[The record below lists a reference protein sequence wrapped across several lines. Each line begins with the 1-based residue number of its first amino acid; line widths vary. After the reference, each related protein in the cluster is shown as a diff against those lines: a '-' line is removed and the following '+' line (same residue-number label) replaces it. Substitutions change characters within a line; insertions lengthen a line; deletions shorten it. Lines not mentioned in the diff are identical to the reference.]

1 MEVTTF
7 TNARQNLAK
16 LMDEVERDGVPHVIT
31 RQGKK
36 PVVMISLEEWNS
48 IAETLHLQS
57 SPANAKRLAEAIAE
71 LNAGNG
77 IVKSL
82 EDL

>member
-7 TNARQNLAK
+7 THARQNLAK
-16 LMDEVERDGVPHVIT
+16 LMDEVERDGVPYVVT

-48 IAETLHLQS
+48 IVETLHLQA
-57 SPANAKRLAEAIAE
+57 SPVNAKRLEEAIAE
-71 LNAGNG
+71 LNAGRG
-77 IVKSL
+77 IAKSL
-82 EDL
+82 DDL